1 MFIILLSFPFVF
13 VIIIFMIFKSFS
25 STVIVA
31 AAGMFILGI
40 RSQAVSYS

>member
-1 MFIILLSFPFVF
+1 MFIILLSFLFVF
-13 VIIIFMIFKSFS
+13 IIVIVMIFKSFS

-40 RSQAVSYS
+40 RSQTVSHS